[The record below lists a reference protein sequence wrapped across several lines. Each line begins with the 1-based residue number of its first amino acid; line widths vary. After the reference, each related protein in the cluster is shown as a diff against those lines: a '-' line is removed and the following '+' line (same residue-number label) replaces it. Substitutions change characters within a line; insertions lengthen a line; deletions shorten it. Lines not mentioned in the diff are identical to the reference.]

1 MTDAHDVTERNREP
15 VTTDNDQTPHSPD
28 DLDDQLPPS
37 LFAPPGRGTPPP
49 LFGPVDEKTPPP
61 GRDPEPV
68 SAPATVPSEKGGG
81 GGTPPLGRTGG
92 GGTPPPLFRPV
103 NDGTPPPETERV
115 PVAPEKS
122 GTGSTPP
129 PGRTG
134 AGRTPPPLFRP
145 VSDGT
150 PPPVV
155 GPVADKAVASADAE
169 PARVPDG
176 GKAVP
181 PATAGPARVQGG
193 GQATP
198 SGGGGHASLTGG
210 GDHASP
216 SGGATSP
223 SAPPRTAAPES
234 PNVSL
239 HLGPTPDRTPAG
251 PARSAAEDLGAG
263 RPTPAADGR
272 GPAPA
277 GAAADGPASAGAAAD
292 GPAPASGRPA
302 AGGSGSARSVADG
315 RGPVSGRPAANGPAS
330 APARPGAGGPA
341 PTSARSAADGRGPVS
356 GRPSADGPTST
367 FGRPAADAPTP
378 TRPTPTRPAADGRG
392 PASARPAVEAGAPAR
407 PAPLDGNLHLKP
419 VRRLR
424 TEPSAEWTP
433 HPSYGAEPESPKREA
448 RDIPAKGADPGPD
461 TELDLVLDLAP
472 GDRAASATF
481 SVPAPAS
488 APAASVS
495 PGRRHS
501 VIANE
506 TTASIPV
513 HLLFRDDQ
521 EPADGAAALPGPGA
535 VVHRPA
541 GDRAPATRRPPVP
554 RSPQTR
560 VRPSTRPAPVADPR
574 LAERPG
580 PALSGYAALF
590 AGAAGTAGALAVLW
604 WRGVLPAGWQS
615 AVGLTP
621 RPDLGIG
628 AGAWAA
634 LALLATVVLLA
645 LGGLGRGRV
654 GYAWVLTLFGDYRG
668 SVRRTGLV
676 WVSPLLLRRRV
687 DVRLRHWRSEPLPA
701 VDANGTALR
710 VVVLVVWRIKDTVR
724 AVLGIED
731 HEAYLSAQVEAAMAR
746 VLSQLPADAFHE
758 DAPTLRDAEAVG
770 DALTRM
776 LKADCEPVGVEVY
789 SAQPTGIEYAPEVA
803 AAMQRRRIA
812 AIDSRHR
819 DSVLTSVVDAVD
831 DTVNR
836 LTTRGIVELDDY
848 ERKALVKDLTV
859 AFYTGRSGGGDGA

>member
-1 MTDAHDVTERNREP
+1 M
-15 VTTDNDQTPHSPD
+15 
-28 DLDDQLPPS
+28 
-37 LFAPPGRGTPPP
+37 
-49 LFGPVDEKTPPP
+49 
-61 GRDPEPV
+61 
-68 SAPATVPSEKGGG
+68 
-81 GGTPPLGRTGG
+81 
-92 GGTPPPLFRPV
+92 
-103 NDGTPPPETERV
+103 
-115 PVAPEKS
+115 
-122 GTGSTPP
+122 
-129 PGRTG
+129 
-134 AGRTPPPLFRP
+134 
-145 VSDGT
+145 
-150 PPPVV
+150 
-155 GPVADKAVASADAE
+155 
-169 PARVPDG
+169 
-176 GKAVP
+176 
-181 PATAGPARVQGG
+181 
-193 GQATP
+193 
-198 SGGGGHASLTGG
+198 
-210 GDHASP
+210 
-216 SGGATSP
+216 
-223 SAPPRTAAPES
+223 
-234 PNVSL
+234 SL
-239 HLGPTPDRTPAG
+239 HLGPAPDRLAP
-251 PARSAAEDLGAG
+251 DLLA
-263 RPTPAADGR
+263 PEVPAADR
-272 GPAPA
+272 
-277 GAAADGPASAGAAAD
+277 PASSSGRAAAD
-292 GPAPASGRPA
+292 GPAPAFERPASERPRAEGRGSGSGRPA
-302 AGGSGSARSVADG
+302 TDGPAPLSARPGADGPAPASVRSAEAPASARSAADG
-315 RGPVSGRPAANGPAS
+315 RGPVPARVAVDGPAS
-330 APARPGAGGPA
+330 APA
-341 PTSARSAADGRGPVS
+341 TSAADGRGPVS
-356 GRPSADGPTST
+356 GRPATDG
-367 FGRPAADAPTP
+367 
-378 TRPTPTRPAADGRG
+378 PAADGPART
-392 PASARPAVEAGAPAR
+392 PASPATAAPNR

-433 HPSYGAEPESPKREA
+433 HPSYGAEPESPKRESRGDA
-448 RDIPAKGADPGPD
+448 GPD

-481 SVPAPAS
+481 SVPAPTAAPVAATAS
-488 APAASVS
+488 ATATTATSPN

-574 LAERPG
+574 LSERPG
-580 PALSGYAALF
+580 PALSGYAALL

-604 WRGVLPAGWQS
+604 WRGVLPADWQS

-634 LALLATVVLLA
+634 LALLATAVLLA

-668 SVRRTGLV
+668 TVRRTGLV

-710 VVVLVVWRIKDTVR
+710 VVVLVVWRIEDTVR

-812 AIDSRHR
+812 AIDSKHR

>member
-1 MTDAHDVTERNREP
+1 M
-15 VTTDNDQTPHSPD
+15 
-28 DLDDQLPPS
+28 
-37 LFAPPGRGTPPP
+37 
-49 LFGPVDEKTPPP
+49 
-61 GRDPEPV
+61 
-68 SAPATVPSEKGGG
+68 
-81 GGTPPLGRTGG
+81 
-92 GGTPPPLFRPV
+92 
-103 NDGTPPPETERV
+103 
-115 PVAPEKS
+115 
-122 GTGSTPP
+122 
-129 PGRTG
+129 
-134 AGRTPPPLFRP
+134 
-145 VSDGT
+145 
-150 PPPVV
+150 
-155 GPVADKAVASADAE
+155 
-169 PARVPDG
+169 
-176 GKAVP
+176 
-181 PATAGPARVQGG
+181 
-193 GQATP
+193 
-198 SGGGGHASLTGG
+198 
-210 GDHASP
+210 
-216 SGGATSP
+216 
-223 SAPPRTAAPES
+223 
-234 PNVSL
+234 SL
-239 HLGPTPDRTPAG
+239 HLGPTPDRPASDLLPPEG
-251 PARSAAEDLGAG
+251 PTADRPAASSPARRPADGPAPALERPGVEGRSPVSSRPAADGSAPVSARPGTEGLASARSAAEG
-263 RPTPAADGR
+263 RGSVSGGPAADGS
-272 GPAPA
+272 API
-277 GAAADGPASAGAAAD
+277 SARPGAD
-292 GPAPASGRPA
+292 GPAPASERPGVEGRGPVSSRPA
-302 AGGSGSARSVADG
+302 GDG
-315 RGPVSGRPAANGPAS
+315 RGPVSGRPAAE
-330 APARPGAGGPA
+330 GPA
-341 PTSARSAADGRGPVS
+341 PIPPRPAPHGRGS
-356 GRPSADGPTST
+356 TSS
-367 FGRPAADAPTP
+367 
-378 TRPTPTRPAADGRG
+378 RPAADGG
-392 PASARPAVEAGAPAR
+392 R

-433 HPSYGAEPESPKREA
+433 HPSYGAEPESSKRESRGDA
-448 RDIPAKGADPGPD
+448 GPD

-481 SVPAPAS
+481 SVPAPA
-488 APAASVS
+488 AGLVTGPNA
-495 PGRRHS
+495 GRRHS

-580 PALSGYAALF
+580 PALSGYAALL

-604 WRGVLPAGWQS
+604 WRGVLPADWQS

-628 AGAWAA
+628 VGAWAA

-710 VVVLVVWRIKDTVR
+710 VVVLVVWRIEDTVR

-812 AIDSRHR
+812 AIDSKHR

-859 AFYTGRSGGGDGA
+859 AFYTGRSGGGGGA

>member
-1 MTDAHDVTERNREP
+1 MP
-15 VTTDNDQTPHSPD
+15 GGDQ
-28 DLDDQLPPS
+28 
-37 LFAPPGRGTPPP
+37 A
-49 LFGPVDEKTPPP
+49 PPP
-61 GRDPEPV
+61 G
-68 SAPATVPSEKGGG
+68 
-81 GGTPPLGRTGG
+81 
-92 GGTPPPLFRPV
+92 
-103 NDGTPPPETERV
+103 N
-115 PVAPEKS
+115 
-122 GTGSTPP
+122 
-129 PGRTG
+129 
-134 AGRTPPPLFRP
+134 
-145 VSDGT
+145 
-150 PPPVV
+150 
-155 GPVADKAVASADAE
+155 
-169 PARVPDG
+169 
-176 GKAVP
+176 GK
-181 PATAGPARVQGG
+181 T
-193 GQATP
+193 
-198 SGGGGHASLTGG
+198 
-210 GDHASP
+210 
-216 SGGATSP
+216 P
-223 SAPPRTAAPES
+223 SAPPRTVAPE
-234 PNVSL
+234 PPDVSR
-239 HLGPTPDRTPAG
+239 HPG
-251 PARSAAEDLGAG
+251 PAADRPAPASPVSKSPAAEGPAPAPVRPAAEGSASAPVRPAAEGSASAPVRPGVDGPAPAPLAAKGAAAGGPAPGPVRPAAEGPAPGPVRPAAEGSASASVRPGVEG
-263 RPTPAADGR
+263 RGPAPAPGRPAADGR
-272 GPAPA
+272 GSASGRPAAERPAP
-277 GAAADGPASAGAAAD
+277 GAD
-292 GPAPASGRPA
+292 GPAPASPRPA
-302 AGGSGSARSVADG
+302 AGSA
-315 RGPVSGRPAANGPAS
+315 
-330 APARPGAGGPA
+330 
-341 PTSARSAADGRGPVS
+341 
-356 GRPSADGPTST
+356 
-367 FGRPAADAPTP
+367 
-378 TRPTPTRPAADGRG
+378 TRPA
-392 PASARPAVEAGAPAR
+392 PH
-407 PAPLDGNLHLKP
+407 DGNLHLQP

-448 RDIPAKGADPGPD
+448 GGTSVKGAGPGPD

-481 SVPAPAS
+481 SVPAPATAPAT
-488 APAASVS
+488 APAAATTTTTAG

-541 GDRAPATRRPPVP
+541 GDRAPATRRPPEP

-580 PALSGYAALF
+580 PALSGYAALL

-604 WRGVLPAGWQS
+604 WRGALPAGWQS

-628 AGAWAA
+628 IGAWAV
-634 LALLATVVLLA
+634 LALLATLVLLA

>member
-1 MTDAHDVTERNREP
+1 MGDKVPAADA
-15 VTTDNDQTPHSPD
+15 
-28 DLDDQLPPS
+28 
-37 LFAPPGRGTPPP
+37 
-49 LFGPVDEKTPPP
+49 
-61 GRDPEPV
+61 
-68 SAPATVPSEKGGG
+68 APAPAAPER
-81 GGTPPLGRTGG
+81 GGTGS
-92 GGTPPPLFRPV
+92 TPPPLFRPV
-103 NDGTPPPETERV
+103 AD
-115 PVAPEKS
+115 
-122 GTGSTPP
+122 
-129 PGRTG
+129 
-134 AGRTPPPLFRP
+134 RTPQPGAEP
-145 VSDGT
+145 VRG
-150 PPPVV
+150 PGAEPVR
-155 GPVADKAVASADAE
+155 GPEGNPARGPESE
-169 PARVPDG
+169 PARVPGGEPVRVPGG
-176 GKAVP
+176 GK
-181 PATAGPARVQGG
+181 T
-193 GQATP
+193 
-198 SGGGGHASLTGG
+198 SLPG
-210 GDHASP
+210 GDKA
-216 SGGATSP
+216 P
-223 SAPPRTAAPES
+223 SAPPRTIAPES
-234 PNVSL
+234 PDVSL
-239 HLGPTPDRTPAG
+239 HLGPVPDRTAPDLLAPEG
-251 PARSAAEDLGAG
+251 PAADCPASTPGG
-263 RPTPAADGR
+263 PAADGR
-272 GPAPA
+272 APASERPGAEDRGSGSGRPAP
-277 GAAADGPASAGAAAD
+277 D
-292 GPAPASGRPA
+292 GPAPI
-302 AGGSGSARSVADG
+302 SARPGADG
-315 RGPVSGRPAANGPAS
+315 RGPVSGRPAA
-330 APARPGAGGPA
+330 
-341 PTSARSAADGRGPVS
+341 DGRGPV
-356 GRPSADGPTST
+356 
-367 FGRPAADAPTP
+367 PA
-378 TRPTPTRPAADGRG
+378 RPAADG
-392 PASARPAVEAGAPAR
+392 PARTPAPPVADGGR

-433 HPSYGAEPESPKREA
+433 HPSYGAEPESPKRESRGDA
-448 RDIPAKGADPGPD
+448 GPD

-481 SVPAPAS
+481 SVPAPTAAPVAATAS
-488 APAASVS
+488 ATVTAATSPN

-521 EPADGAAALPGPGA
+521 APADGAAALPGPGA
-535 VVHRPA
+535 VVHRTA

-574 LAERPG
+574 LSERPG
-580 PALSGYAALF
+580 PALSGYAALL

-604 WRGVLPAGWQS
+604 WRGALPEGWQH

-628 AGAWAA
+628 VGAWAA

-812 AIDSRHR
+812 AIDSKHR

-859 AFYTGRSGGGDGA
+859 AFYTGRSGGGDGV

>member
-1 MTDAHDVTERNREP
+1 M
-15 VTTDNDQTPHSPD
+15 
-28 DLDDQLPPS
+28 
-37 LFAPPGRGTPPP
+37 PG
-49 LFGPVDEKTPPP
+49 
-61 GRDPEPV
+61 
-68 SAPATVPSEKGGG
+68 
-81 GGTPPLGRTGG
+81 
-92 GGTPPPLFRPV
+92 
-103 NDGTPPPETERV
+103 
-115 PVAPEKS
+115 
-122 GTGSTPP
+122 
-129 PGRTG
+129 
-134 AGRTPPPLFRP
+134 
-145 VSDGT
+145 
-150 PPPVV
+150 
-155 GPVADKAVASADAE
+155 
-169 PARVPDG
+169 G
-176 GKAVP
+176 GKASP
-181 PATAGPARVQGG
+181 P
-193 GQATP
+193 
-198 SGGGGHASLTGG
+198 G
-210 GDHASP
+210 GDKAP
-216 SGGATSP
+216 STL
-223 SAPPRTAAPES
+223 PRTVTPES
-234 PNVSL
+234 PAVSL
-239 HLGPTPDRTPAG
+239 HLGPAPDRPASDLLPPEG
-251 PARSAAEDLGAG
+251 PAADRPAASTPGRTAADGSAPASARSGTEGRGSVSGRPAAEG
-263 RPTPAADGR
+263 PTPVSPRSGAEGTAPASSRSAADGR
-272 GPAPA
+272 GPA
-277 GAAADGPASAGAAAD
+277 
-292 GPAPASGRPA
+292 SGRPA
-302 AGGSGSARSVADG
+302 AEGPAPVSARSGANELAPASEGPGADG
-315 RGPVSGRPAANGPAS
+315 RGPVSGRPAADGS
-330 APARPGAGGPA
+330 APV
-341 PTSARSAADGRGPVS
+341 SA
-356 GRPSADGPTST
+356 
-367 FGRPAADAPTP
+367 RPAADRPAPASPRTAP
-378 TRPTPTRPAADGRG
+378 DGPGSTSIRPAADGG
-392 PASARPAVEAGAPAR
+392 R

-433 HPSYGAEPESPKREA
+433 HPSYGAEPESPKRESRGDA
-448 RDIPAKGADPGPD
+448 GPD

-481 SVPAPAS
+481 SVPAPTAAPVPATAS
-488 APAASVS
+488 ATATSPN

-521 EPADGAAALPGPGA
+521 APADGAAALPGPGA
-535 VVHRPA
+535 VVHRPG

-554 RSPQTR
+554 RTPQTR

-580 PALSGYAALF
+580 PALSGYAALL

-621 RPDLGIG
+621 RPDLGVG
-628 AGAWAA
+628 VGAWAA

-812 AIDSRHR
+812 AIDSKHR

>member
-1 MTDAHDVTERNREP
+1 M
-15 VTTDNDQTPHSPD
+15 
-28 DLDDQLPPS
+28 
-37 LFAPPGRGTPPP
+37 
-49 LFGPVDEKTPPP
+49 
-61 GRDPEPV
+61 
-68 SAPATVPSEKGGG
+68 APASEG
-81 GGTPPLGRTGG
+81 
-92 GGTPPPLFRPV
+92 
-103 NDGTPPPETERV
+103 
-115 PVAPEKS
+115 
-122 GTGSTPP
+122 
-129 PGRTG
+129 PG
-134 AGRTPPPLFRP
+134 
-145 VSDGT
+145 
-150 PPPVV
+150 
-155 GPVADKAVASADAE
+155 
-169 PARVPDG
+169 
-176 GKAVP
+176 
-181 PATAGPARVQGG
+181 
-193 GQATP
+193 
-198 SGGGGHASLTGG
+198 
-210 GDHASP
+210 
-216 SGGATSP
+216 
-223 SAPPRTAAPES
+223 
-234 PNVSL
+234 
-239 HLGPTPDRTPAG
+239 
-251 PARSAAEDLGAG
+251 
-263 RPTPAADGR
+263 ADGR
-272 GPAPA
+272 GSVSSRP
-277 GAAADGPASAGAAAD
+277 AAD
-292 GPAPASGRPA
+292 GPAPVSSRPA
-302 AGGSGSARSVADG
+302 ADGSAPVSARPGAEELASARPPADG
-315 RGPVSGRPAANGPAS
+315 RGPVSGGPAANGPAPVS
-330 APARPGAGGPA
+330 GGPA
-341 PTSARSAADGRGPVS
+341 AD
-356 GRPSADGPTST
+356 RPAPASPRTAPDGPGSTSI
-367 FGRPAADAPTP
+367 
-378 TRPTPTRPAADGRG
+378 RPAADGG
-392 PASARPAVEAGAPAR
+392 R

-433 HPSYGAEPESPKREA
+433 HPSYGAEPESPKRESRGDA
-448 RDIPAKGADPGPD
+448 GPD

-481 SVPAPAS
+481 SVPAPAAAPVAATAS
-488 APAASVS
+488 ATATTATSPN

-535 VVHRPA
+535 VVQRPG

-580 PALSGYAALF
+580 PALSGYAALL

-628 AGAWAA
+628 VGAWAA

-812 AIDSRHR
+812 AIDSKHR

>member
-1 MTDAHDVTERNREP
+1 MPATER
-15 VTTDNDQTPHSPD
+15 
-28 DLDDQLPPS
+28 
-37 LFAPPGRGTPPP
+37 G
-49 LFGPVDEKTPPP
+49 
-61 GRDPEPV
+61 
-68 SAPATVPSEKGGG
+68 SAGS
-81 GGTPPLGRTGG
+81 
-92 GGTPPPLFRPV
+92 TPPPLFRPV
-103 NDGTPPPETERV
+103 AD
-115 PVAPEKS
+115 
-122 GTGSTPP
+122 
-129 PGRTG
+129 
-134 AGRTPPPLFRP
+134 RTPPPDAEPASGREGKP
-145 VSDGT
+145 AR
-150 PPPVV
+150 
-155 GPVADKAVASADAE
+155 GPESE
-169 PARVPDG
+169 PARVPDAEPERVPGG
-176 GKAVP
+176 GKA
-181 PATAGPARVQGG
+181 
-193 GQATP
+193 
-198 SGGGGHASLTGG
+198 SLPG
-210 GDHASP
+210 GDKAP
-216 SGGATSP
+216 ST
-223 SAPPRTAAPES
+223 PPRTATPES
-234 PNVSL
+234 PAVSL
-239 HLGPTPDRTPAG
+239 HLGPTPDCPASDLLPPEG
-251 PARSAAEDLGAG
+251 PTADR
-263 RPTPAADGR
+263 PAASSPGR
-272 GPAPA
+272 RP
-277 GAAADGPASAGAAAD
+277 AD
-292 GPAPASGRPA
+292 GPAPASERPGVEGRDPVSSRPA
-302 AGGSGSARSVADG
+302 ADGRGSVAADGPAPVSSRPAADGSAPVSARPGSEGLGSARSAADGRGSVSGGPAADGSAPISARPGADGPAPASERPGAEGRGPVSSRPAGDG
-315 RGPVSGRPAANGPAS
+315 RGPVSGRPAAE
-330 APARPGAGGPA
+330 GPA
-341 PTSARSAADGRGPVS
+341 PASPCTAPDGRGS
-356 GRPSADGPTST
+356 TSS
-367 FGRPAADAPTP
+367 
-378 TRPTPTRPAADGRG
+378 RPAADGG
-392 PASARPAVEAGAPAR
+392 R

-433 HPSYGAEPESPKREA
+433 HPSYGAEPESPKRERRGDA
-448 RDIPAKGADPGPD
+448 GPD

-481 SVPAPAS
+481 SVPAPAA
-488 APAASVS
+488 APVTAPN

-560 VRPSTRPAPVADPR
+560 VRPSTRPAPLADPR

-580 PALSGYAALF
+580 PALSGYAALL

-604 WRGVLPAGWQS
+604 WRGVLPADWQS

-710 VVVLVVWRIKDTVR
+710 VVVLVVWRIEDTVR

-812 AIDSRHR
+812 AIDSKHR

>member
-1 MTDAHDVTERNREP
+1 MTPND
-15 VTTDNDQTPHSPD
+15 DQTPRTTPSPTPHS
-28 DLDDQLPPS
+28 LDDQLPPS
-37 LFAPPGRGTPPP
+37 LFDPPGRGSPPP
-49 LFGPVDEKTPPP
+49 LFGPAVD
-61 GRDPEPV
+61 
-68 SAPATVPSEKGGG
+68 
-81 GGTPPLGRTGG
+81 
-92 GGTPPPLFRPV
+92 
-103 NDGTPPPETERV
+103 
-115 PVAPEKS
+115 
-122 GTGSTPP
+122 
-129 PGRTG
+129 
-134 AGRTPPPLFRP
+134 RTPPP
-145 VSDGT
+145 
-150 PPPVV
+150 
-155 GPVADKAVASADAE
+155 
-169 PARVPDG
+169 PD
-176 GKAVP
+176 P
-181 PATAGPARVQGG
+181 E
-193 GQATP
+193 
-198 SGGGGHASLTGG
+198 L
-210 GDHASP
+210 
-216 SGGATSP
+216 
-223 SAPPRTAAPES
+223 PPRSAA
-234 PNVSL
+234 
-239 HLGPTPDRTPAG
+239 GPTPGSVPVPDAK
-251 PARSAAEDLGAG
+251 AAPGSVPDAEAV
-263 RPTPAADGR
+263 PAAAPVPGSVPDAKA
-272 GPAPA
+272 APA
-277 GAAADGPASAGAAAD
+277 A
-292 GPAPASGRPA
+292 APASGPVPGAKAAPAAASAPASVPDAKPVRAASASASAPVSVPDAKAGRPA
-302 AGGSGSARSVADG
+302 AG
-315 RGPVSGRPAANGPAS
+315 RP
-330 APARPGAGGPA
+330 APARP
-341 PTSARSAADGRGPVS
+341 V
-356 GRPSADGPTST
+356 
-367 FGRPAADAPTP
+367 
-378 TRPTPTRPAADGRG
+378 
-392 PASARPAVEAGAPAR
+392 
-407 PAPLDGNLHLKP
+407 PLDGNLHLKP
-419 VRRLR
+419 VRRPR

-433 HPSYGAEPESPKREA
+433 HPSYGADPEPGKGSA
-448 RDIPAKGADPGPD
+448 RKAPAGRGPEGAPASGSGGGLGPGPGPD

-481 SVPAPAS
+481 SVPVSLPVPTS
-488 APAASVS
+488 PTAATSS
-495 PGRRHS
+495 YPGRRHS

-506 TTASIPV
+506 TTAAIPV

-521 EPADGAAALPGPGA
+521 EAVEPGEPGAAAVLPA
-535 VVHRPA
+535 SVVRRPA
-541 GDRAPATRRPPVP
+541 TGDRSPATTRPPVP

-560 VRPSTRPAPVADPR
+560 VQPSTRPAPVADPR

-580 PALSGYAALF
+580 PALPGYAALL
-590 AGAAGTAGALAVLW
+590 AGAAGIAGGLAVLW
-604 WRGVLPAGWQS
+604 WRGVLPAAWQT

-621 RPDLGIG
+621 RADLGVG
-628 AGAWAA
+628 VGAWAL

-710 VVVLVVWRIKDTVR
+710 VVVLVVWRIEDTVR

-758 DAPTLRDAEAVG
+758 DAPSLRDAEAVG

-812 AIDSRHR
+812 AIDSKHR

>member
-1 MTDAHDVTERNREP
+1 MTPND
-15 VTTDNDQTPHSPD
+15 DQTPRTTPSPTPTPAPHS
-28 DLDDQLPPS
+28 LDDQLPPS
-37 LFAPPGRGTPPP
+37 LFDPPGRGSPPP
-49 LFGPVDEKTPPP
+49 LFGPAVD
-61 GRDPEPV
+61 
-68 SAPATVPSEKGGG
+68 
-81 GGTPPLGRTGG
+81 
-92 GGTPPPLFRPV
+92 
-103 NDGTPPPETERV
+103 
-115 PVAPEKS
+115 
-122 GTGSTPP
+122 
-129 PGRTG
+129 
-134 AGRTPPPLFRP
+134 RTPPPPDPELPPRSATGP
-145 VSDGT
+145 T
-150 PPPVV
+150 PGSVPD
-155 GPVADKAVASADAE
+155 AKAAPAPASAPGSAPVPDAE
-169 PARVPDG
+169 PVPDT
-176 GKAVP
+176 KAVRAAA
-181 PATAGPARVQGG
+181 PAPGPVPDAKPVR
-193 GQATP
+193 A
-198 SGGGGHASLTGG
+198 A
-210 GDHASP
+210 A
-216 SGGATSP
+216 
-223 SAPPRTAAPES
+223 SAP
-234 PNVSL
+234 VSV
-239 HLGPTPDRTPAG
+239 PDAK
-251 PARSAAEDLGAG
+251 AG
-263 RPTPAADGR
+263 R
-272 GPAPA
+272 
-277 GAAADGPASAGAAAD
+277 
-292 GPAPASGRPA
+292 PASGRPA
-302 AGGSGSARSVADG
+302 
-315 RGPVSGRPAANGPAS
+315 
-330 APARPGAGGPA
+330 PARP
-341 PTSARSAADGRGPVS
+341 V
-356 GRPSADGPTST
+356 
-367 FGRPAADAPTP
+367 
-378 TRPTPTRPAADGRG
+378 
-392 PASARPAVEAGAPAR
+392 
-407 PAPLDGNLHLKP
+407 PLDGNLHLKP
-419 VRRLR
+419 VRRSR

-433 HPSYGAEPESPKREA
+433 HPSYGADPEPGKGSA
-448 RDIPAKGADPGPD
+448 RKAPAGRGPEGAPASGSGDGPGPGPD

-481 SVPAPAS
+481 SVPVSLPVPTS
-488 APAASVS
+488 PTAATSS
-495 PGRRHS
+495 YPGRRHS

-506 TTASIPV
+506 TTAAIPV

-521 EPADGAAALPGPGA
+521 EAVEPGEPGAAAVLPA
-535 VVHRPA
+535 SVVRRPA
-541 GDRAPATRRPPVP
+541 TGDRSPATTRPPVP

-560 VRPSTRPAPVADPR
+560 VQPSTRPAPVADPR

-580 PALSGYAALF
+580 PALPGYAALL
-590 AGAAGTAGALAVLW
+590 AGAAGIAGGLAVLW
-604 WRGVLPAGWQS
+604 WRGVLPAAWQT

-621 RPDLGIG
+621 RTDLGVG
-628 AGAWAA
+628 VGAWAL

-710 VVVLVVWRIKDTVR
+710 VVVLVVWRIEDTVR

-758 DAPTLRDAEAVG
+758 DAPSLRDAEAVG

-812 AIDSRHR
+812 AIDSKHR

>member
-1 MTDAHDVTERNREP
+1 MP
-15 VTTDNDQTPHSPD
+15 
-28 DLDDQLPPS
+28 
-37 LFAPPGRGTPPP
+37 
-49 LFGPVDEKTPPP
+49 
-61 GRDPEPV
+61 
-68 SAPATVPSEKGGG
+68 
-81 GGTPPLGRTGG
+81 
-92 GGTPPPLFRPV
+92 
-103 NDGTPPPETERV
+103 
-115 PVAPEKS
+115 
-122 GTGSTPP
+122 
-129 PGRTG
+129 
-134 AGRTPPPLFRP
+134 
-145 VSDGT
+145 
-150 PPPVV
+150 
-155 GPVADKAVASADAE
+155 
-169 PARVPDG
+169 
-176 GKAVP
+176 
-181 PATAGPARVQGG
+181 GG

-198 SGGGGHASLTGG
+198 SGGGGHASPTGG

-216 SGGATSP
+216 SGGATSL
-223 SAPPRTAAPES
+223 SASPRTAAPES

-239 HLGPTPDRTPAG
+239 HLGPTPDRTAAG

-277 GAAADGPASAGAAAD
+277 GAAGD

-302 AGGSGSARSVADG
+302 AGGPGSARSVADG
-315 RGPVSGRPAANGPAS
+315 RGSVSGRPAADGPASAPARSDAGGPAPASGRLAADGRGPVSGRSAADGSAS

-341 PTSARSAADGRGPVS
+341 PTSVRSAADGRGPVS
-356 GRPSADGPTST
+356 GRSAADGRGPVSGRSATDGRGPAS
-367 FGRPAADAPTP
+367 GRPAADA
-378 TRPTPTRPAADGRG
+378 PTPTRPAADGRG

-433 HPSYGAEPESPKREA
+433 HPSYGAEPESPNPKREA
-448 RDIPAKGADPGPD
+448 RDVPAKGADPGPD

-580 PALSGYAALF
+580 PALSGYAALL